1 VAHGRPRRPELKGAG
16 HYKRVGRLRVA
27 GNVAINLTLLEEDAG
42 LPLDFINQYGRGAG
56 PSEEGVAPRTPGAT
70 NRWAAT
76 PVVQIYRGL
85 VGSGKEIV
93 TDARLDAMRGSI
105 LSLFGPL
112 TGNVLGL
119 PPIEVRSGSAP
130 TRLAQVPRGRLVIV
144 QRADAQFSS
153 EHIGSV
159 SNGADITKTIIACSV
174 DSTIEFFNRMFAHS
188 LGGYVVSSSTESI
201 LNPAGRATPSD
212 RDALAATFMYSRTAG
227 NLAPDQDPSGVFFNA

>member
-1 VAHGRPRRPELKGAG
+1 
-16 HYKRVGRLRVA
+16 
-27 GNVAINLTLLEEDAG
+27 
-42 LPLDFINQYGRGAG
+42 
-56 PSEEGVAPRTPGAT
+56 
-70 NRWAAT
+70 
-76 PVVQIYRGL
+76 VVQIYRGL
-85 VGSGKEIV
+85 VGSDKEIV
-93 TDARLDAMRGSI
+93 TDASPRCHARLDPVA
-105 LSLFGPL
+105 
-112 TGNVLGL
+112 
-119 PPIEVRSGSAP
+119 VRSPDRQRSGAAPDRSTLRFGS
-130 TRLAQVPRGRLVIV
+130 AQVPRGRLVIV

-159 SNGADITKTIIACSV
+159 STGADITKAIIACSV